1 MAAIDGRE
9 WWDTAMETE
18 TGLQGDIINMQRQRR
33 HQQQIHRVRTAVGHI
48 SIHLVSCSGF
58 YTKSLTVYSMLL
70 SLKTDYFD
78 SILLFQE
85 VRGRPWSIFKTPAIY
100 IYLYMEYLKI
110 GGLWGFEDD
119 TKKRILFV
127 NWKGVWRPSCPAGVC
142 IIHLWSNPWSERK
155 TLFGFRFFCFQSQ
168 RQEHQQKQRQ
178 QRQQW
183 QWRQCMI
190 KTLDL
195 SRKPCADSIF
205 VVLWSEGQTK
215 GETFN
220 VWHFLQNNA

>member
-1 MAAIDGRE
+1 MAGSGGTQP
-9 WWDTAMETE
+9 W
-18 TGLQGDIINMQRQRR
+18 RQRR
-33 HQQQIHRVRTAVGHI
+33 DCRVTLSTCNGNEDTNSKYTESGLQWGI
-48 SIHLVSCSGF
+48 SASILFSAWVSKRSLWQSTVC
-58 YTKSLTVYSMLL
+58 YWVCKQTTLTVYCS
-70 SLKTDYFD
+70 
-78 SILLFQE
+78 
-85 VRGRPWSIFKTPAIY
+85 FKKYGVDPD
-100 IYLYMEYLKI
+100 LYWKHLQKYEDMEYLKI

-168 RQEHQQKQRQ
+168 RQERQQKQRQ
-178 QRQQW
+178 QW
-183 QWRQCMI
+183 QRRQCMI
-190 KTLDL
+190 KKNLDL

-215 GETFN
+215 GETFDI
-220 VWHFLQNNA
+220 WHFLQNNA